1 MIGRWSLVRWLAH
14 SFCVLALVFGAGAR
28 AQAAGTDLPVQYMCD
43 RESIFAADQLAPDL
57 VWQSPQGVEFEV
69 APGATC
75 WMRFSM
81 PEQDASAFNGTQFLR
96 ISQEQGVEIF
106 LYDAR
111 GQLVAAAPQSRS
123 NIRSV
128 SSQTVA
134 VFPVDQNTPRT
145 LFGKVHSTNL
155 LYTVRVSVDRNDHER
170 VISDG
175 QRRDAISA
183 ALFAVLMTVGLFSA
197 FYAVLTKEKPY
208 MLFSLYALLT
218 GIQVFG
224 NYGVS
229 LPFGINTANGMSLL
243 AEPASNILLILT
255 VLSLGKFM
263 DLAPFCQPF
272 K

>member
-14 SFCVLALVFGAGAR
+14 SFCVFTLVVGAGAR
-28 AQAAGTDLPVQYMCD
+28 AQAAGIDLPVQYMCD
-43 RESIFAADQLAPDL
+43 RESIFATGQLASDL
-57 VWQSPQGVEFEV
+57 VWQSPKGLEFEV

-81 PEQDASAFNGTQFLR
+81 PEQDASTFNGTQFLR
-96 ISQEQGVEIF
+96 ISQEQGLEIF

-111 GQLVAAAPQSRS
+111 GQLVAAAPQNRS

-155 LYTVRVSVDRNDHER
+155 LYTVRVSIDRNDHDR

-175 QRRDAISA
+175 QRRDATERRVAVGTDVVGVLETRAVVAARRREVPGAPDGERVGRKQAPRALHTIEIDPCVERLAVHIATSSQPPGRSTRAHSRSA
-183 ALFAVLMTVGLFSA
+183 AASSA
-197 FYAVLTKEKPY
+197 
-208 MLFSLYALLT
+208 
-218 GIQVFG
+218 
-224 NYGVS
+224 
-229 LPFGINTANGMSLL
+229 TAR
-243 AEPASNILLILT
+243 
-255 VLSLGKFM
+255 
-263 DLAPFCQPF
+263 
-272 K
+272 